1 MADPRYMNTRD
12 FSTADLPDVDEPKAR
27 PVVPPQSAAFGDS
40 MFTAPGAEDTV
51 EAQIARATRASMDRD
66 AEEAAATLQAN
77 RSPEVPN
84 ADPSGM
90 YQAGNVVAQG
100 GVASDSLALQNM
112 QAVATRGGRMVT
124 VNDPLHNAVRRY
136 DKKATAA
143 DAMAESTL
151 GPQEVA
157 KEDYATAIR
166 DHAVDQMKT
175 YNLQAREMEERAAK
189 QQESIAMQQQINRD
203 YEAARD
209 KTVKALSSGT
219 PEDPGAFWAS
229 RKGWQKVAL
238 IMSAAMKGWLQG
250 QGMSVDPMADIRA
263 GIEMNVEAQRQNRA
277 RLGEVLSARER
288 QVAAAHANLEEMQSV
303 FEDQTSRDLAVRDAY
318 EKAAIAEMQK
328 YQAQFNLDMV
338 PVEAKKIMSEML
350 NINAKTQLEREALIA
365 KHSNKQVWRANP
377 NVTVRGRDGNLYTV
391 SAQDARKMAD
401 TYAKESSA
409 QLNMGA
415 AGVIDAAKTQYGAE
429 SAKSTWMAK
438 LNAKVEASKGEKKPE
453 QQRLEYAQKK
463 DIMDSSAKHLS
474 DAIEEFNKEWAGRDI
489 PGITA
494 VVGSHSFGDRE
505 TISRVR
511 QQLRNIRYLYIQ
523 AVTGASSP
531 KEMDESMLKSLDDP
545 WGGDADVWG
554 SLAAMQSDASNRVA
568 SIAAAAQQPL
578 VEELAGRGQQT
589 PGGKTTSQ
597 ETLENTQGQPDFD
610 ISLDE

>member
-1 MADPRYMNTRD
+1 MNTRD

-350 NINAKTQLEREALIA
+350 NINAKTPARTRGADCEALEQAGLARQSERHCAWARWKPLHRVCAGRPQDALIPTQG
-365 KHSNKQVWRANP
+365 KQR
-377 NVTVRGRDGNLYTV
+377 
-391 SAQDARKMAD
+391 SAQHGCR
-401 TYAKESSA
+401 
-409 QLNMGA
+409 
-415 AGVIDAAKTQYGAE
+415 GVIDAAKTQYGAE

-505 TISRVR
+505 TISPGFASNF
-511 QQLRNIRYLYIQ
+511 RNIRYLYIQ

-554 SLAAMQSDASNRVA
+554 RLLPCRATPPTESPRSPQRL
-568 SIAAAAQQPL
+568 QQPL

-589 PGGKTTSQ
+589 PGRQDHPQ